1 MNGGREKML
10 DLTAEMARLKK
21 SLDAIEEEAYRLF
34 AKYPAPS
41 GLTAYPED
49 LDPEETRKVRANLRG
64 MSPELFAC
72 YNDASFDW
80 TPTNELRHF
89 LPRYLEEIDAFR
101 FPSEESV
108 FHRFVEWENYFER
121 DMKTLRSRF
130 SDPAW
135 TKEERDL
142 IDRWYRTFCARF
154 FLDYPVWEADGHILE
169 IRVDVLIILFA
180 HGGFAVETLLEVW
193 REHLWSLPALLHLK
207 DLLLYGFSDDFDKL
221 RNSFASHDKTL
232 HSMLIGWL
240 KDSKTRKCFLEGC
253 DAAIKRCDALLFEET
268 WWHGTSY
275 LDELEYTRETLLAWA
290 GG

>member
-1 MNGGREKML
+1 ML
-10 DLTAEMARLKK
+10 NLTAEMARLKK

-49 LDPEETRKVRANLRG
+49 LDAEETRKVRANLRG

-72 YNDASFDW
+72 YNDASSDW
-80 TPTNELRHF
+80 TPTDELRHF

-101 FPSEESV
+101 FPSFSEEIV

-121 DMKTLRSRF
+121 DMKTLRSRC

-135 TKEERDL
+135 TNEERDL
-142 IDRWYRTFCARF
+142 LDRWYRTFCAWI
-154 FLDYPVWEADGHILE
+154 FLNYPVWETDEHILE
-169 IRVDVLIILFA
+169 IRVDTVIILFA
-180 HGGFAVETLLEVW
+180 HGGFALETLLEVW
-193 REHLWSLPALLHLK
+193 RQQLWSLPALLHLK
-207 DLLLYGFSDDFDKL
+207 DLLLYGFSAHLNKL
-221 RNSFASHDKTL
+221 NNAFASHDNTL
-232 HSMLIGWL
+232 HAMLLAWL
-240 KDSKTRKCFLEGC
+240 KDAQTRTCFLEGY

-268 WWHGTSY
+268 RRYGTGMAY
-275 LDELEYTRETLLAWA
+275 LDELDYTRETLLAWGRA